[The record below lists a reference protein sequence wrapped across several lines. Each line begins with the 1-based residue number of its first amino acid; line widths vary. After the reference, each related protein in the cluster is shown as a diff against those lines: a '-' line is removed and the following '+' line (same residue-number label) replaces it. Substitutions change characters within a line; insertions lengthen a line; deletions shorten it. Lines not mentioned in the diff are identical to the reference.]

1 MTDDPTGQDWT
12 ADELDL
18 IVADYYSM
26 LQSELMAVP
35 YSRTEHRIVLI
46 QLIKRSKGAIEYK
59 HQNISAVLMELG
71 LPWINGYKP
80 ASNYQTALF
89 DAIGRHLE
97 ARPDLLEPAPVSRD
111 DTLNPNSVFVPPPSH
126 AARQP
131 SNESL
136 VRLVRRFDPA
146 ARDERNRRLGKAGEE
161 LVLKVERARLTHSG
175 HEHLA
180 ERVRWVSHEDGD
192 GAGYD
197 ILSFDTTGS
206 ERLLKVKTTC
216 GAERTPFYISR
227 NELALSE
234 ERPHAFRLVRVHQ
247 FANDPKIFELTAPL
261 ASHVSLEPVSYQG
274 WWS

>member
-1 MTDDPTGQDWT
+1 
-12 ADELDL
+12 
-18 IVADYYSM
+18 
-26 LQSELMAVP
+26 MAVP
-35 YSRTEHRIVLI
+35 NSRTEHRIELN

-161 LVLKVERARLTHSG
+161 LVLKVERAR
-175 HEHLA
+175 
-180 ERVRWVSHEDGD
+180 
-192 GAGYD
+192 
-197 ILSFDTTGS
+197 
-206 ERLLKVKTTC
+206 
-216 GAERTPFYISR
+216 
-227 NELALSE
+227 
-234 ERPHAFRLVRVHQ
+234 
-247 FANDPKIFELTAPL
+247 
-261 ASHVSLEPVSYQG
+261 
-274 WWS
+274 